1 MSNRIILVYHNN
13 EGLDVCEQATNAIRS
28 ISPSRSFDFEKVPLD
43 TNNLQNPESVF
54 DTLKRGDAILFCGFN
69 QSTDSDARFLLAIQ
83 KKFNLYSTSQ
93 HYKNLTLVYDG
104 FGGIYHGKK
113 GFDTNK
119 TFGREAYDVASY
131 GELEIERTA
140 RIAYEIAEIGNRKLL
155 LADRAD
161 ALATSALWRK
171 IVTDIN
177 EDYPFVNTNC
187 KYVEE
192 VLRNLLNYNAN
203 TACDNT
209 SAFPPTCNGNDK
221 NGNIHLACNGDNDLF
236 PTAYG
241 ATDNLNDV
249 ILTSNMYGNILNTV
263 CKSRFNFEYTMFAGD
278 TPFAGYICTSDTQ
291 ATSYRNMLTFSF
303 DEV

>member
-1 MSNRIILVYHNN
+1 MSNRIILVYHNYK
-13 EGLDVCEQATNAIRS
+13 GLDVCEQATNAIRS
-28 ISPSRSFDFEKVPLD
+28 ISPSKSFDFEKVSLNI
-43 TNNLQNPESVF
+43 NNLQNPESVF
-54 DTLKRGDAILFCGFN
+54 DALKRGDAILFCGFN
-69 QSTDSDARFLLAIQ
+69 QSTDIDARFLLAIQ
-83 KKFNLYSTSQ
+83 KNFNLYSTSQ
-93 HYKNLTLVYDG
+93 HYKDITLVYDG
-104 FGGIYHGKK
+104 YGGIYHGKK

-140 RIAYEIAEIGNRKLL
+140 RIAYEIAENGNRKLL

-192 VLRNLLNYNAN
+192 VLHTLLNHDTN
-203 TACDNT
+203 TACNNDT
-209 SAFPPTCNGNDK
+209 SVCTSTCNGDSETVN
-221 NGNIHLACNGDNDLF
+221 NNTPPN
-236 PTAYG
+236 AYG
-241 ATDNLNDV
+241 TNDNLNGV
-249 ILTSNMYGNILNTV
+249 ILTSNVYGNILNTV

-278 TPFAGYICTSDTQ
+278 TPFAGYICTSDTS
-291 ATSYRNMLTFSF
+291 ANSYRNMLTFSF
-303 DEV
+303 GEI